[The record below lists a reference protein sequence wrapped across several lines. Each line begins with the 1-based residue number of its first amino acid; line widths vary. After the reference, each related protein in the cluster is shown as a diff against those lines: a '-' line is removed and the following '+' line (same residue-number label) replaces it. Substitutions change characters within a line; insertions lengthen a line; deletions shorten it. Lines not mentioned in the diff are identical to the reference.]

1 MAINPPY
8 IKLSN
13 GDVITFEKLGP
24 FITAVL
30 SNSEGVLIRK
40 GNKLL
45 GTTEKAQA
53 NTIILGYPYPNPTIV
68 EEVLTPTSTSPPQ
81 TQSTSRYPTYI
92 FAIVGAT
99 TESGKALRWTVT
111 VEETIDQDYFIT
123 IDFPVVNSPYARKGK
138 FSPTDG
144 IFLDFNENDFKRL
157 ATLYIEDD
165 LLNYSY
171 NNIANEP
178 YKVELIETINP
189 TPPPTES
196 KPTPEKVEEKRL
208 QTASDDQSVLNQQDA
223 ETVDAKK
230 IEKATPADL
239 KAMGIAKLPL
249 LLLVIGNQVKKIINP
264 AIKKLIDTYIKKFL
278 DANACP
284 DAATLAKIRQQRDLI
299 VGQLNKVGRV
309 LNIITISLTGVAT
322 FLSILQFFIKGIDL
336 AKIAAKIAAAAF
348 PPLAAALPPLLA
360 TLTNAKTAAL
370 IDPTTGNSRLQKLT
384 SIIGGAALVASIIGG
399 FILIAVALLKS
410 IDAFLEKC
418 DPIVQ
423 NDPNVLIPISKEIQ
437 DIADTQLQ
445 ANNTQNETTYQG
457 FIFEIEIIPYTPT
470 VNRRRAVGKN
480 QSGIVLIQTEL
491 SFTTD
496 DQTLI
501 NELKLIIDRD
511 NLKAY

>member
-1 MAINPPY
+1 MI
-8 IKLSN
+8 
-13 GDVITFEKLGP
+13 
-24 FITAVL
+24 
-30 SNSEGVLIRK
+30 
-40 GNKLL
+40 
-45 GTTEKAQA
+45 
-53 NTIILGYPYPNPTIV
+53 
-68 EEVLTPTSTSPPQ
+68 
-81 TQSTSRYPTYI
+81 YPTYI
-92 FAIVGAT
+92 FTISNPSS
-99 TESGKALRWTVT
+99 ENSKALRWTVT
-111 VEETIDQDYFIT
+111 VEETLDQEYSIT
-123 IDFPVVNSPYARKGK
+123 IDFPVIDNPSARKGK
-138 FSPTDG
+138 FIPPETVYVFD
-144 IFLDFNENDFKRL
+144 ENAIKYL
-157 ATLYIEDD
+157 ATLYIESN
-165 LLNYSY
+165 LSSYAY
-171 NNIANEP
+171 NNTANEP
-178 YKVELIETINP
+178 YKVEVIEILNP
-189 TPPPTES
+189 APPPVES

-223 ETVDAKK
+223 ETVDAEK
-230 IEKATPADL
+230 IEKSTPADL

-249 LLLVIGNQVKKIINP
+249 LLLVIGNQVKKIITP
-264 AIKKLIDTYIKKFL
+264 ALKKLIDTYIKKFL

-299 VGQLNKVGRV
+299 VGQLNKVGRI

-322 FLSILQFFIKGIDL
+322 FLSLLQGFLTGIDL
-336 AKIAAKIAAAAF
+336 AKIAAKAAAVAF
-348 PPLAAALPPLLA
+348 PPLAAGLPVLLNTLSAAKSTALVDE
-360 TLTNAKTAAL
+360 K
-370 IDPTTGNSRLQKLT
+370 GNSRLQKLT

-423 NDPNVLIPISKEIQ
+423 NDPNVLAPISKEIQ
-437 DIADTQLQ
+437 DIADAQLQ
-445 ANNTQNETTYQG
+445 ADNTQNETTYQG

>member
-1 MAINPPY
+1 MAKQILIN
-8 IKLSN
+8 
-13 GDVITFEKLGP
+13 
-24 FITAVL
+24 AVR
-30 SNSEGVLIRK
+30 VR
-40 GNKLL
+40 GNQVPKVQGGLDGKLL
-45 GTTEKAQA
+45 IYKEGKD
-53 NTIILGYPYPNPTIV
+53 IILLLV
-68 EEVLTPTSTSPPQ
+68 STSNEYPILDR
-81 TQSTSRYPTYI
+81 TQFIGGATDDINTLISRYL
-92 FAIVGAT
+92 
-99 TESGKALRWTVT
+99 SS
-111 VEETIDQDYFIT
+111 EEPQR
-123 IDFPVVNSPYARKGK
+123 N
-138 FSPTDG
+138 
-144 IFLDFNENDFKRL
+144 
-157 ATLYIEDD
+157 
-165 LLNYSY
+165 
-171 NNIANEP
+171 
-178 YKVELIETINP
+178 YKVIQDPFDPSIIPFQNVP
-189 TPPPTES
+189 PSPPPVEP

-208 QTASDDQSVLNQQDA
+208 QTALDDQTKLKQSNTTEVN
-223 ETVDAKK
+223 AKQ
-230 IEKATPADL
+230 IENATPADL

-501 NELKLIIDRD
+501 NELKQIIDKD
-511 NLKAY
+511 NLEAY

>member
-1 MAINPPY
+1 MI
-8 IKLSN
+8 
-13 GDVITFEKLGP
+13 
-24 FITAVL
+24 
-30 SNSEGVLIRK
+30 
-40 GNKLL
+40 
-45 GTTEKAQA
+45 
-53 NTIILGYPYPNPTIV
+53 
-68 EEVLTPTSTSPPQ
+68 
-81 TQSTSRYPTYI
+81 YPTYI
-92 FAIVGAT
+92 FAISNPAS
-99 TESGKALRWTVT
+99 ENAKALRWTVT
-111 VEETIDQDYFIT
+111 VEEFEFDYFIT
-123 IDFPVVNSPYARKGK
+123 IDFPVIDNPIARKGK
-138 FSPTDG
+138 FTPKEG
-144 IFLDFNENDFKRL
+144 FLFFNENDFKRL
-157 ATLYIEDD
+157 ATLYIEDSIRAIG
-165 LLNYSY
+165 LS
-171 NNIANEP
+171 NISNNEP
-178 YKVELIETINP
+178 YRVEVIETLNP

-309 LNIITISLTGVAT
+309 LNIITISLTGVST
-322 FLSILQFFIKGIDL
+322 FLNLLQGFLKGIDL
-336 AKIAAKIAAAAF
+336 AKIAAKAAAVAF
-348 PPLAAALPPLLA
+348 PPLAAALPALLA
-360 TLTNAKTAAL
+360 TLSNAKTAAL
-370 IDPTTGNSRLQKLT
+370 IDPTTGNSRLQKYQ

-418 DPIVQ
+418 DPD
-423 NDPNVLIPISKEIQ
+423 NMNSLLPISKEVQ
-437 DIADTQLQ
+437 DIADAQLQ
-445 ANNTQNETTYQG
+445 ADNTQNLTTYQG
-457 FIFEIEIIPYTPT
+457 FIIETETIPYTPT
-470 VNRRRAVGKN
+470 VNRKRAIGKN
-480 QSGIVLIQTEL
+480 QSGIILIQTEL

>member
-68 EEVLTPTSTSPPQ
+68 EEVLTPTSTSPSQ

-144 IFLDFNENDFKRL
+144 IFLDFNENVFKRL

-171 NNIANEP
+171 NNTANEP
-178 YKVELIETINP
+178 YRVELIETINP

-208 QTASDDQSVLNQQDA
+208 QTASNDQVVLDQQDN
-223 ETVDAKK
+223 TDNVDAKK
-230 IEKATPADL
+230 IEKATPATL
-239 KAMGIAKLPL
+239 KAMGIAKLPFL
-249 LLLVIGNQVKKIINP
+249 LLLIGNQVKKIITP
-264 AIKKLIDTYIKKFL
+264 ALKNLIDTYIKKFL
-278 DANACP
+278 DADACP

-299 VGQLNKVGRV
+299 VSQLNKIGKT
-309 LNIITISLTGVAT
+309 LNVITISLTGIAT
-322 FLSILQFFIKGIDL
+322 FLNLIQGFLKAIDL
-336 AKIAAKIAAAAF
+336 AKIAAKLAALAF
-348 PPLAAALPPLLA
+348 PPLAASLPPLLA
-360 TLTNAKTAAL
+360 SLTNAKTAAL

-384 SIIGGAALVASIIGG
+384 SIIGGAALAASIIGG
-399 FILIAVALLKS
+399 FILVAIALLKS

-418 DPIVQ
+418 DPD
-423 NDPNVLIPISKEIQ
+423 NMNSLTPISKEVQ
-437 DIADTQLQ
+437 DIADAQLQ
-445 ANNTQNETTYQG
+445 ADNTQNETTYKG
-457 FIFEIEIIPYTPT
+457 FIIEIEIVPYTPT
-470 VNRRRAVGKN
+470 VDRRRALGKN
-480 QSGIVLIQTEL
+480 QSGILLIQTAL

-501 NELKLIIDRD
+501 NELKQIIDKD
-511 NLKAY
+511 NLEAY